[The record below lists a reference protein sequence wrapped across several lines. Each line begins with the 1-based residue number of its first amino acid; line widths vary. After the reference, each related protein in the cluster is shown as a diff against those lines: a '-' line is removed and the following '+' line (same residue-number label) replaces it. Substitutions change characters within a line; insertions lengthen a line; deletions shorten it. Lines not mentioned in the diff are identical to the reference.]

1 MKNRQLLGTVA
12 LLLCWAFSACKFDDY
27 VVEKPFIPLSEEM
40 KSYFTFANEGS
51 LFIYRDSAS
60 GDIDS
65 TIISRKDDA
74 TFGGRPYIGEMY
86 NIWYQSTKTQDF
98 RAIVSTNE
106 EWERMRILFTVG
118 TELMIRW
125 DKETQSF
132 TQPSNTYRLI
142 DSVNLHGQIYRDVLE
157 IQGDLEFNRLWY
169 AKNVGIILKDVSSVV
184 TQDSTFELI
193 DYQLK

>member
-1 MKNRQLLGTVA
+1 MKYIFAIFLFFCSA
-12 LLLCWAFSACKFDDY
+12 LTACKFDDY
-27 VVEKPFIPLSEEM
+27 IVEKPFIPLSEEM

-51 LFIYRDSAS
+51 LYIYRDSAS

-65 TIISRKDDA
+65 TIVSNK
-74 TFGGRPYIGEMY
+74 TEGGFIGTPYIGEMY
-86 NIWYQSTKTQDF
+86 HIEYQSTKTQNF
-98 RAIVSTNE
+98 WAIISTNE

-132 TQPSNTYRLI
+132 TQPSSKYRLI
-142 DSVNLHGQIYRDVLE
+142 DSVNLHGHIYRDVLE
-157 IQGDLEFNRLWY
+157 IQGDIEFNRLWY
-169 AKNVGIILKDVSSVV
+169 AKNVGIILKDVSSVL
-184 TQDSTFELI
+184 TPDSTFELI